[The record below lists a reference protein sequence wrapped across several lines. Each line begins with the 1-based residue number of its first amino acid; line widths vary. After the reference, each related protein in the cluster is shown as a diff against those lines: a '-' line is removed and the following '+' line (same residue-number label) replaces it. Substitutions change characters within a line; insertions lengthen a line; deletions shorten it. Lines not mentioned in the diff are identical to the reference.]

1 MSNLVT
7 PSVSEGP
14 GGAGGAPRNV
24 CRAAR
29 PPRPLAHAR
38 GDRVAIVLF
47 LFATSAT
54 AQLTL
59 DDAIRRAVANSPDV
73 RAARAGRREA
83 AANADL
89 SRQLFRPSSSISTTP
104 GYASGVPVAI
114 LGSVP
119 AIATIEAHQTLVDN
133 YAKSDALAADA
144 LIAAREADV
153 DAAVRDVA
161 GATAQAYAT
170 LASDAAIVDAA
181 QRRAAAYEREVA
193 RTTALKNEGRATDLD
208 VRRASL
214 QVARAQLRIAEAQSV
229 RGVDEQRLRA
239 LIGGSEPIVVAPFP
253 STDASPDAAAA
264 RSNDAML
271 KSLML
276 QEEKLRESVALLE
289 RPFQPMIALQ
299 TQYSR
304 LFSFYGK
311 YYRDFKVND
320 ASIGA
325 SIVVPLWS
333 GGRRA
338 AGVERAQAQLE
349 RISALREQRER
360 QIDADLRDA
369 EADLVQARAERDLA
383 GRAHVIAEEGLRV
396 NQLLAQEGRGEAN
409 AVTLS
414 EAEIADADEQL
425 ARAELHLSVAA
436 AKLLNAEGKLAPH

>member
-1 MSNLVT
+1 
-7 PSVSEGP
+7 
-14 GGAGGAPRNV
+14 
-24 CRAAR
+24 
-29 PPRPLAHAR
+29 
-38 GDRVAIVLF
+38 
-47 LFATSAT
+47 
-54 AQLTL
+54 
-59 DDAIRRAVANSPDV
+59 
-73 RAARAGRREA
+73 
-83 AANADL
+83 
-89 SRQLFRPSSSISTTP
+89 
-104 GYASGVPVAI
+104 VAI

-153 DAAVRDVA
+153 NAAVRDVA

-253 STDASPDAAAA
+253 PPEASPDAAAA

-276 QEEKLRESVALLE
+276 QEEKLRQSVALLE

-360 QIDADLRDA
+360 QIDTDLRDA

-383 GRAHVIAEEGLRV
+383 GRAHAIAEEGLRV